1 MKAKE
6 DKNTS
11 LMGQIASLKIAEQDL
26 RNTMK
31 ELQET
36 EKSYMK
42 TIKN

>member
-42 TIKN
+42 TIKS